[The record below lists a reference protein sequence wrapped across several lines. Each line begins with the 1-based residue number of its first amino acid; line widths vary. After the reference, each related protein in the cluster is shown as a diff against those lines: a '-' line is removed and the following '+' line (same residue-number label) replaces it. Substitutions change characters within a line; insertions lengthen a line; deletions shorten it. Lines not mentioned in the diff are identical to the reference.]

1 MIFVKMCIKLSSED
15 EDQGDGLSAAPSAPM
30 NVVFAEGVFSF
41 AFVCQNC
48 AFFYY
53 NTLHKVRLLPYL
65 HIVFLLS
72 LSDSM
77 LTKYRSNVIFKYFVC
92 SRARK
97 NERQKLPI
105 LLSVEVH

>member
-77 LTKYRSNVIFKYFVC
+77 LTKY
-92 SRARK
+92 
-97 NERQKLPI
+97 
-105 LLSVEVH
+105 